1 MNLTPRDITKYISE
15 LPDNIRKAVVE
26 FDWAGEVMDIARN
39 HHIQIDDIERFRQET
54 LKVIVGIEPAETY
67 EDRVMEA
74 LGVPRATA
82 ARLVEEANERIFGE
96 LQRRAFSSNDE
107 DAILSEGEAI
117 SGQILRNDEHD
128 PYLEPI
134 DHHDVARHMRDEGIE
149 LLDHD
154 EPVMH
159 VPETKVDSL
168 ENNPG
173 FPIGVGNDKENEI
186 EGVKAKGSEDYLEPI
201 EAKDLRGVKQHQ
213 ADTSILKKIGQVNP
227 DQALDG
233 VDPKEPLEE
242 TLDQNLDQ
250 GVFNSMVVA
259 HENEV
264 TLDA

>member
-1 MNLTPRDITKYISE
+1 MKIAIISLVMNLTPRDITKYIAE

-82 ARLVEEANERIFGE
+82 ATLVEEANERIFGE
-96 LQRRAFSSNDE
+96 LQRRAFSSDDDE
-107 DAILSEGEAI
+107 
-117 SGQILRNDEHD
+117 QIIPPQIQDGSD

-154 EPVMH
+154 EPVMNIH
-159 VPETKVDSL
+159 QNQITSSS
-168 ENNPG
+168 
-173 FPIGVGNDKENEI
+173 ENEHGSPNKV
-186 EGVKAKGSEDYLEPI
+186 EDDKVEESEDYREPI
-201 EAKDLRGVKQHQ
+201 EEKDLRGVKQHQ
-213 ADTSILKKIGQVNP
+213 ADTSILKKMGQVNP

-250 GVFNSMVVA
+250 NVFNSMVVA
-259 HENEV
+259 HENEI